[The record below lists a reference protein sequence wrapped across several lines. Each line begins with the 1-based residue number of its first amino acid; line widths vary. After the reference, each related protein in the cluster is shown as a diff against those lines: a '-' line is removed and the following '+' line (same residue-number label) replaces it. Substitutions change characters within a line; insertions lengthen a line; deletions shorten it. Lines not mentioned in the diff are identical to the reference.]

1 MPHHL
6 ARENKRYS
14 FSPSHP
20 PVLTIQPGETV
31 VVETNDARSGTIR
44 SSTDLLDKPHPLG
57 ANPVTGPIRI
67 AGAEPGDSL
76 IVHVREIALDGQG
89 FTAIKANIGLLAERA
104 SQYATKILPVEGDS
118 IRFSDAIRFPISP
131 MIGSIGV
138 APEKD
143 DIATLYPGSH
153 GGNMDNKFVRP
164 GCSLHLP
171 VYIPGA
177 NFSLGDVHA
186 AMGDGEVTMTGLEI
200 PAEVTVI
207 IDLVKGESIERPWI
221 EDSELWI
228 TTGDSMDTNEAL
240 RIACSQMVSLL
251 MRRLNIGFEEAYMLA
266 SLRADLAICQAC
278 DPGHFPVTTRM
289 SYKFAA

>member
-44 SSTDLLDKPHPLG
+44 ASTDLLDKPHPLG

-76 IVHVREIALDGQG
+76 IVHVRDIALDGHG
-89 FTAIKANIGLLAERA
+89 FTAIKANIGLLGDRA
-104 SQYATKILPVEGDS
+104 SQYATKILSVDGGS

-131 MIGSIGV
+131 MIGVIGV
-138 APEKD
+138 APEHGE
-143 DIATLYPGSH
+143 IATLFPGVH

-171 VYIPGA
+171 VYVPGA
-177 NFSLGDVHA
+177 TFSLGDVHA

-200 PAEVTVI
+200 PS
-207 IDLVKGESIERPWI
+207 KS
-221 EDSELWI
+221 
-228 TTGDSMDTNEAL
+228 
-240 RIACSQMVSLL
+240 VS
-251 MRRLNIGFEEAYMLA
+251 RGA
-266 SLRADLAICQAC
+266 SLCS
-278 DPGHFPVTTRM
+278 PTTRVPKPSTM
-289 SYKFAA
+289 SVQPILSASKTSTACRSTTFRTALNSPECGRFRDRKKESSANY